1 MDLIRRAVRGW
12 SPQPAARPEVRAA
25 GGLFGDSSIMP
36 NSVML
41 GQGSS
46 ALVMTEAGA
55 MSISTVLNCVKVLFN
70 DISILPFKAFQ
81 GDRFG
86 VRQAITKKVLPIIS
100 QPFGPD
106 IPVAVGMGQIVAS
119 LSVRGNAYLLVLDR
133 DDDGYP
139 TLLQIL
145 HPDMV
150 KVRRD
155 LDGNKIFVVTSPQQG
170 TATTFTPVDVKHITG
185 LIMPGA
191 LTGLDPISYQRI
203 MLGEAADVQQYG
215 ANHFRNGGLPGVV
228 IEMPGAGDRR
238 KAREV
243 KDLWE
248 SNHAGVVNAHRPA
261 VIFGGGKVTP
271 LTISNEN
278 SQFLQTRTFLREEI
292 CGWFGI
298 PPQRLQIIQQ
308 HASQGGGKGLDSLD
322 QGYATHTL
330 VPLTTM
336 IEQVWDAMIPGD
348 FRTWSGFDFSGLLR
362 ASALERAQIA
372 QIDRLIGRRNRNEL
386 RADEGWAPIPGP
398 DGENYNIPFNTQS
411 MVPPLDVEPG
421 TAGGD
426 TGGQSDDGDQ
436 GDDGAAGG

>member
-1 MDLIRRAVRGW
+1 MRRAVRGW
-12 SPQPAARPEVRAA
+12 SQPARGPEVRAA

-55 MSISTVLNCVKVLFN
+55 MSISTVMNCVKVLFS
-70 DISILPFKAFQ
+70 DISILPFKAYQ

-86 VRQAITKKVLPIIS
+86 AKQRIAKQPQIVT

-106 IPVAVGMGQIVAS
+106 LPVAIGMGQIVAS
-119 LSVRGNAYLLVLDR
+119 ISLRGNAYLLVLDT
-133 DDDGYP
+133 DPLGFP

-155 LDGNKIFVVTSPQQG
+155 PDTGAKIFIVTSPMYG
-170 TATTFTPVDVKHITG
+170 TNTTYGSDQIKHITG
-185 LIMPGA
+185 LIMPSA

-203 MLGEAADVQQYG
+203 LLGEAADVAQFG
-215 ANHFRNGGLPGVV
+215 ANHFRNGGLPGIV
-228 IEMPGAGDRR
+228 IEMPGSGDRK

-243 KDLWE
+243 KDVWE
-248 SNHAGVVNAHRPA
+248 ANHAGVVNSHRPA
-261 VIFGGGKVTP
+261 VVFGGAKVTP

-278 SQFLQTRTFLREEI
+278 SQFLQTRSFLREEI
-292 CGWFGI
+292 TGWFGV

-308 HASQGGGKGLDSLD
+308 HASAGGGKGLDTMD

-330 VPLTTM
+330 VPLTTV
-336 IEQVWDAMIPGD
+336 IEQVWDSMIPGD
-348 FRTWSGFDFSGLLR
+348 QSTWTGFDFSGLLR
-362 ASALERAQIA
+362 ASGLERAQIA
-372 QIDRLIGRRNRNEL
+372 QIHRLAGIRNRNEI

-398 DGENYNIPFNTQS
+398 DGTDYNLPFATNALIPP
-411 MVPPLDVEPG
+411 VLD
-421 TAGGD
+421 AG
-426 TGGQSDDGDQ
+426 QQEAAPDDEEQ
-436 GDDGAAGG
+436 